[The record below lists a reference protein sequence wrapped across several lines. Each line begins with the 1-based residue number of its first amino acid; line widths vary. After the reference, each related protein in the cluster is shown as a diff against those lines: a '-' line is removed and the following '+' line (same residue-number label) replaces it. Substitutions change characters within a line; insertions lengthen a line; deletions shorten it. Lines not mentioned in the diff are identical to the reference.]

1 MEKGKVWQPMKLKL
15 LNRSSINVAQLIMS
29 QIFVPLLNLV
39 NITLAGASRTR
50 NIKETKA
57 FIIGIIANSR

>member
-1 MEKGKVWQPMKLKL
+1 MKTQSLATYEIETPQPI
-15 LNRSSINVAQLIMS
+15 SINVAQLIMS